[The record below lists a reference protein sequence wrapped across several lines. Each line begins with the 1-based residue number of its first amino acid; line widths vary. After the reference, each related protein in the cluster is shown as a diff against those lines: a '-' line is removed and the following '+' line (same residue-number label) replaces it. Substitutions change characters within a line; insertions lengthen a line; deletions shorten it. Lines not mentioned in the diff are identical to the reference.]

1 MAGFVEAAA
10 TGEGATEAAWKVAGA
25 AAVASGVEGSEAVE
39 RKVEWTAGAALQVG
53 HLATEE
59 AGSAE
64 EDPWEEMTV
73 AASTEMEL
81 PVEDWSEREPTAA
94 QLAVAAG
101 AEPSDARWQ

>member
-10 TGEGATEAAWKVAGA
+10 TGEGATEAASTAGEFEV
-25 AAVASGVEGSEAVE
+25 VASGVEGSEAVE